1 MGLFGRSK
9 GERAS
14 QEAEDAADAAVADDA
29 ADRVDEQGSGEG
41 SIGGSSDGSSDRS
54 NGPWDA
60 DEDYPDVPRVDLG
73 GLLLPQS
80 QQVRIQVQ
88 ADPSSGAVSQLSVLS
103 EGSAVQIQPYA
114 APRKAG
120 MWDEIRQQIVSSIN
134 SSGGLVEQV
143 EGPYGTEVRAQ
154 VAGAEGKAQPARF
167 CGIDGPRWFVRL
179 VFLGKAARDVQA
191 AGVLDD
197 IVRGMVVVRGDEA
210 MPMGNSIALRVP
222 QNPESESESESAV
235 DESASGDASDSS
247 APARPSLTLPVRGP
261 EITETR

>member
-1 MGLFGRSK
+1 VGLFGRSK

-14 QEAEDAADAAVADDA
+14 QEAEDAADAAVADEA
-29 ADRVDEQGSGEG
+29 TDRVDEQGSGE
-41 SIGGSSDGSSDRS
+41 GSSDRS

-80 QQVRIQVQ
+80 QQIRIQVQ

-222 QNPESESESESAV
+222 QNPESESESAV
-235 DESASGDASDSS
+235 DESASADASDSS

>member
-1 MGLFGRSK
+1 MGLFGRSRS
-9 GERAS
+9 GSAS
-14 QEAEDAADAAVADDA
+14 QEDDVAAKEVQARTSDSGADDTGDG
-29 ADRVDEQGSGEG
+29 ADKQASSEG
-41 SIGGSSDGSSDRS
+41 ASDRS

-60 DEDYPDVPRVDLG
+60 GEDYPDIPRVDLG
-73 GLLLPQS
+73 GLLLPQNE
-80 QQVRIQVQ
+80 QIRIQVQ
-88 ADPSSGAVSQLSVLS
+88 ADQSSGAVSQLSVLC

-120 MWDEIRQQIVSSIN
+120 MWEEIRAQIVSSIN

-191 AGVLDD
+191 AGVLDA

-222 QNPESESESESAV
+222 QNPEADADV
-235 DESASGDASDSS
+235 DESGEAGNQADEASS
-247 APARPSLTLPVRGP
+247 APSRPSLTLPARGP